1 MKEFDIYK
9 GKILKELAL
18 NEADLS
24 PKGNVD
30 EPIWPLIHLINSLDD
45 YVTTSS
51 CSGRVS
57 VFLEGQK
64 TGSGLGAKG
73 RGGKWLFVSHLPQLN
88 VWESVTNY
96 SHDEEGSDGYNSQF
110 DQFDRY
116 VLFKFE
122 PMILHVKCRDWDSA
136 CRLFSAAMGCGFRE
150 SGIGPNYIVAIRVS
164 LRLDA
169 PLAVLRQGKLE
180 PLVTENYVKH
190 LEKLSLEL
198 FDKNFAK
205 MAQLK
210 QAIEELSQKK
220 PQKETKE
227 ERRQRKMKEGLER
240 QRQLQA
246 QRSNDTEQIEQSNDT
261 EQIEQSND

>member
-9 GKILKELAL
+9 SKILKELAL
-18 NEADLS
+18 NQADLS

-30 EPIWPLIHLINSLDD
+30 EPIWPLIGLINSLDH

-64 TGSGLGAKG
+64 TGTGLGAKG
-73 RGGKWLFVSHLPQLN
+73 RGGKWLFVSHLPQLK
-88 VWESVTNY
+88 VWESVMEY
-96 SHDEEGSDGYNSQF
+96 SHDEDGPDGDQG
-110 DQFDRY
+110 QFDRY

-136 CRLFSAAMGCGFRE
+136 CKLFSTAMGCGFRE

-169 PLAVLRQGKLE
+169 PLAVLREGKLD
-180 PLVTENYVKH
+180 PLVTQDYVKH
-190 LEKLSLEL
+190 LERLSLEL

-210 QAIEELSQKK
+210 DAIETMTQSK
-220 PQKETKE
+220 PEKKETKE

-240 QRQLQA
+240 QRQLQQA
-246 QRSNDTEQIEQSNDT
+246 QAEKAAEQPSDTEPIEQSNKT
-261 EQIEQSND
+261 ME